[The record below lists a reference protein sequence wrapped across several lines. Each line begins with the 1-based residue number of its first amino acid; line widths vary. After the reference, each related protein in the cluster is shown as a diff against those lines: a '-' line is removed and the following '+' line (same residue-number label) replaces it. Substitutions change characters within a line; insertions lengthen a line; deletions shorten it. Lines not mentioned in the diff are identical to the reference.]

1 MNRADALAESL
12 LESGI
17 SAMKIWPFDPAAME
31 NDGLSISP
39 PNS

>member
-17 SAMKIWPFDPAAME
+17 TAMKIWPFDPRRAGE
-31 NDGLSISP
+31 QRPLHLGGRR
-39 PNS
+39 